1 MGHGHRYMYYM
12 TGLPGWMRFGFSP
25 GWGGLPPAAQYLQQT
40 GQLPQFMGYLQQ
52 QMPIMPTGTLPTS
65 IPTQMPTMPIG
76 MPTTGAPIPKEQEI
90 SMLEQQANMLEQQIE
105 AIRKRMEELKE

>member
-40 GQLPQFMGYLQQ
+40 GQLPQFTSYLQQ
-52 QMPIMPTGTLPTS
+52 QMPMMPAMPTSMP
-65 IPTQMPTMPIG
+65 QQVPTMQQMSTPQ
-76 MPTTGAPIPKEQEI
+76 MTKEQEL

-105 AIRKRMEELKE
+105 VIRKRMEELKE